1 MLSIIQDGYT
11 GLMKACAEG
20 HTPAVRVLL
29 SEGKADPNITD
40 KGETPLVTDT
50 SSSV

>member
-1 MLSIIQDGYT
+1 MLLSIIQDDGST

-20 HTPAVRVLL
+20 HTSTVSALL

-40 KGETPLVTDT
+40 KVNFH
-50 SSSV
+50 